1 MRHWQRH
8 NMQYGA
14 DAFVRAVK
22 AGADPNGFRL
32 MQLHHAQPGSLLR
45 TLIGIE
51 GCYGLSTREPK
62 IMPLLRCVAQ
72 FVSINE
78 PHSAI
83 YYAFKYHK
91 GGNGADCSCVE
102 QNSDVIRCLVEA
114 GAKIPQHLVS
124 ECNVLQDFADMKDKA
139 QSACMYFMLV
149 HKSGRIPS
157 LARIPKDV
165 MRIICRDL
173 VWVSRR
179 ICHIWGDR
187 HRRSGRI
194 KKKHRK

>member
-1 MRHWQRH
+1 
-8 NMQYGA
+8 
-14 DAFVRAVK
+14 
-22 AGADPNGFRL
+22 
-32 MQLHHAQPGSLLR
+32 
-45 TLIGIE
+45 
-51 GCYGLSTREPK
+51 
-62 IMPLLRCVAQ
+62 MPLLRCVAQ

-157 LARIPKDV
+157 LVLISKDV
-165 MRIICRDL
+165 MRIILSRPCLGEPAHLPAFGETGTDDL
-173 VWVSRR
+173 AELKKNIESNGSAELFPRTYFCEGVS
-179 ICHIWGDR
+179 
-187 HRRSGRI
+187 
-194 KKKHRK
+194 